1 MDKYDVL
8 ISPVAQSDVLG
19 IFEYLATLVPEEAAQ
34 YYERLMKD
42 SETLRT
48 APKNCPLSKD
58 SQLRLRG
65 YRILATEDYL
75 FFFIISGN
83 QVGIRR
89 ILHTKRRYGLL
100 T

>member
-8 ISPVAQSDVLG
+8 ISPVAQSDLLG
-19 IFEYLATLVPEEAAQ
+19 IFEYLATLIPEEATQ
-34 YYERLMKD
+34 YYERFMKE

-48 APKNCPLSKD
+48 APKDCPLARD

-65 YRILATEDYL
+65 YRVLTTEDYL

-83 QVGIRR
+83 HVEIRR
-89 ILHTKRRYGLL
+89 VLNAKHRYDRLV
-100 T
+100 

>member
-8 ISPVAQSDVLG
+8 ISPVAQNDLLG
-19 IFEYLATLVPEEAAQ
+19 ILEYLATLAPEEADQ
-34 YYERLMKD
+34 YYERFMKE
-42 SETLRT
+42 SEKLRT
-48 APKNCPLSKD
+48 APKTCPLSKD

-65 YRILATEDYL
+65 YRVLTTEDYL
-75 FFFIISGN
+75 LFFIISGN

-89 ILHTKRRYGLL
+89 ILHAKRQYDRL